1 MCRASDRVN
10 KPILFLPC
18 AQFED
23 QLPITV
29 GNFVDLAKTGYYEG
43 LTFHR
48 VIPNFMNQVCHRV
61 RVRVRA
67 RHPQLHE
74 PGK

>member
-29 GNFVDLAKTGYYEG
+29 GNFVDLAKVRPTQPPT
-43 LTFHR
+43 LTQSLTLTTTLTLA
-48 VIPNFMNQVCHRV
+48 PT
-61 RVRVRA
+61 
-67 RHPQLHE
+67 
-74 PGK
+74 